1 MDILKFIN
9 SNSVRRYLQEIKYEF
24 SPIEAAFIIWQ
35 SDFCS
40 MQEKHE
46 AWRWLI
52 ENTTDENVIFTISP
66 AYRHSKE
73 LGDFLGLHKY
83 LREYMRIEDRLVETA
98 MKTEEKAVFSFA
110 MYYRG
115 DRNICED
122 KRLFSSYEQLV
133 KAIDAEI
140 EKMSDY
146 ELEWI
151 FVKKQQIDADGKYTE
166 LQLAPDKTIYGLSY
180 DRKLSDYD
188 LEIAELFS
196 CMWFKI
202 PVPFQKGDIVY
213 ENRHNIYTDNGK
225 DMPFVLEK
233 ICYWGID
240 DIEEAKNKHAWC
252 DMDMT
257 AYGYFQKENGEIYY
271 ECEHNYLALEYYPEE
286 LEGERRILKA
296 LSNYLKGKISI
307 DLLMNSYH
315 IILNEEEV
323 NAQKSICGKP
333 MKDCSLWD

>member
-1 MDILKFIN
+1 MVILKSIN
-9 SNSVRRYLQEIKYEF
+9 SNSIKRYLQEIKYEF

-40 MQEKHE
+40 MKEKHE

-52 ENTTDENVIFTISP
+52 ENAENENVISAISP
-66 AYRHSKE
+66 AYRYSKE
-73 LGDFLGLHKY
+73 LGNFLGLHKY

-151 FVKKQQIDADGKYTE
+151 FIKKQQVETDGKFIE
-166 LQLAPDKTIYGLSY
+166 LQLNPD
-180 DRKLSDYD
+180 
-188 LEIAELFS
+188 
-196 CMWFKI
+196 
-202 PVPFQKGDIVY
+202 
-213 ENRHNIYTDNGK
+213 
-225 DMPFVLEK
+225 
-233 ICYWGID
+233 
-240 DIEEAKNKHAWC
+240 
-252 DMDMT
+252 
-257 AYGYFQKENGEIYY
+257 
-271 ECEHNYLALEYYPEE
+271 
-286 LEGERRILKA
+286 
-296 LSNYLKGKISI
+296 
-307 DLLMNSYH
+307 
-315 IILNEEEV
+315 
-323 NAQKSICGKP
+323 
-333 MKDCSLWD
+333 